1 MNIRFLLPGKCREK
15 YIKDGQ
21 DEYLKRLSK
30 YGKIS
35 LVPLS
40 EEPLPS
46 LPTEGQIAKALSL
59 EADRILKQIKDD
71 EYLFLVDIHAKNIST
86 KAFSEKIESVM
97 KTKGNLVFLVGSSYG
112 LDDRIRKR
120 ADFSF
125 SLGEMTYTHYMAM
138 LLVIEQVYRSL
149 KIINGECYDK

>member
-1 MNIRFLLPGKCREK
+1 MNIRFLVPGKCREK

-21 DEYLKRLSK
+21 DEYLKRLSR

-35 LVPLS
+35 LVTVQ
-40 EEPLPS
+40 EESLPS
-46 LPTEGQIAKALSL
+46 APTEGQIAKALSM

-71 EYLFLVDIHAKNIST
+71 EYLFLVDIHSKNIST
-86 KAFSEKIESVM
+86 KEFAEKIESVT

-112 LDDRIRKR
+112 LDDKLRKR

-138 LLVIEQVYRSL
+138 LLVIEQVYRSM